1 MKTTPKIKFPTAQV
15 IALFIA
21 TATAIQLHAFDKVY
35 TPPMRLTDGDSIL
48 HEIPA
53 YANRMNI
60 NYRIGT
66 RKIKESADKTEG
78 WTIVW
83 AYNSPLDYY
92 GADISLGNTAF
103 GSVADERFVQV
114 DIYRNINGVHE
125 TIHSD
130 RFFKDV
136 STGKGFN
143 SLDIELWQRRLYI
156 RIGNGNTYRPVTDF
170 AYESPER
177 PTSCGIIA
185 HRDIEI
191 LRQRISTTAAESEI
205 ISNYDRTQLD
215 VRFASAEVQPVEGY
229 WYFYDR
235 NMPTMKAKL
244 GGYYTIAIVRS
255 KDTSDAYDILYVAGA
270 QTSADQW
277 QPMRIKGR
285 IIHSG
290 FVNEYDLLWYDSD
303 GMTVGKENSASLEN
317 DSSTLVLNFPALE
330 TQLRFR
336 RTANRLL
343 EDTVPE

>member
-1 MKTTPKIKFPTAQV
+1 MKAAHKIKFPMTKV
-15 IALFIA
+15 IALFIVA
-21 TATAIQLHAFDKVY
+21 ATAIHLHAFDKVY
-35 TPPMRLTDGDSIL
+35 TPPLLLTDGDSIL
-48 HEIPA
+48 NEIPA
-53 YANRMNI
+53 YADRMNI

-66 RKIKESADKTEG
+66 RNIRESANKTKG

-92 GADISLGNTAF
+92 GAGISWGNTAF

-114 DIYRNINGVHE
+114 DVYKITNGVHK

-143 SLDIELWQRRLYI
+143 SLDIELWHRRLYI

-170 AYESPER
+170 DYESPER

-185 HRDIEI
+185 HRNIEI
-191 LRQRISTTAAESEI
+191 LRQRISATAAESEI
-205 ISNYDRTQLD
+205 VSNYDKTQID
-215 VRFASAEVQPVEGY
+215 TRFASAEAQPIEGY

-235 NMPTMKAKL
+235 SMPAMKAKL

-255 KDTSDAYDILYVAGA
+255 KDNSDAYDILYVAGA
-270 QTSADQW
+270 QTCADQW

-285 IIHSG
+285 IIRSG
-290 FVNEYDLLWYDSD
+290 FADEYDLLWYDTD
-303 GMTVGKENSASLEN
+303 GMAAGKENSATLEN
-317 DSSTLVLNFPALE
+317 SSSTLVLNFPALE

-336 RTANRLL
+336 RTANLLL
-343 EDTVPE
+343 EAAPE